1 MIAAAIRAC
10 MAALQPITLVGIAR
24 PPSRDRAYTM
34 PFTLRLTI
42 ALLLAAAA
50 AALIAPFAATAIAAA
65 GYHFP
70 FPRIFDRTVMLTLAV
85 MLTLWARPLGI
96 ARRLRRGFARPL
108 DNLGALLRGLLVAAA
123 VIAILLTLG
132 AAFGGRDAMRAGELL
147 ARAPKYVAGA
157 ILIAIIEEGFFR
169 AFMLGGMIED
179 FGRTGG
185 LAISAAVYA
194 LAHLVRSP
202 ARFYLA
208 SLDVTAGF
216 HNLYASLAQLTHPA
230 AAVPA
235 LVGLFLLGLVLGEAF
250 LLTGNVYFSAGLHA
264 GLVIGVKLWP
274 YSDAPGVALPHWI
287 AGYGRP
293 ALISG
298 AAAWVM
304 ALVLLA
310 LVPRLTGRSSS

>member
-1 MIAAAIRAC
+1 
-10 MAALQPITLVGIAR
+10 
-24 PPSRDRAYTM
+24 M
-34 PFTLRLTI
+34 PFTFRLTI

-50 AALIAPFAATAIAAA
+50 AALIAPFAAIAVAAA

-70 FPRIFDRTVMLTLAV
+70 FPRIFDRTVMVMLAV
-85 MLTLWARPLGI
+85 MLTLWGRQLGVV
-96 ARRLRRGFARPL
+96 RLLRRGFARPL
-108 DNLGALLRGLLVAAA
+108 DNLGASLRGLLVAAA
-123 VIAILLTLG
+123 VIAILLALG
-132 AAFGGRDAMRAGELL
+132 AAFGGRDEMRAGEAL

-169 AFMLGGMIED
+169 AFMLGGMVED
-179 FGRTGG
+179 FGRSGA

-202 ARFYLA
+202 ARFYLTSFDA
-208 SLDVTAGF
+208 AAGF

-230 AAVPA
+230 TALPA

-250 LLTGNVYFSAGLHA
+250 LLTGKVYFSVGLHA

-274 YSDAPGVALPHWI
+274 FGDAPGAAPPHWI
-287 AGYGRP
+287 VGYGRL

-304 ALVLLA
+304 ALVILA
-310 LVPRLTGRSSS
+310 LVPRLTGKRSWAQDR